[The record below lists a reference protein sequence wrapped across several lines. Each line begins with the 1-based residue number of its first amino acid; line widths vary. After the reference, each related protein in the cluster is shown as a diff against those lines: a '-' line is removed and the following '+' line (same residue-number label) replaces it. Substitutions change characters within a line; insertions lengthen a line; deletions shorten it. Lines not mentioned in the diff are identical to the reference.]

1 MKDEDKTARSSA
13 FTRNDDGLT
22 NTYRTGDSAFL
33 SFFPRKALRLIGLDS
48 TKVIELSGR
57 MATSS
62 SWEDLIRFFFF
73 SGGLEKNRSHT
84 VEPAHF

>member
-33 SFFPRKALRLIGLDS
+33 SFFSLKGIAFNRTGFHQGDRAQWKDGYIFILGRLD
-48 TKVIELSGR
+48 KVL
-57 MATSS
+57 
-62 SWEDLIRFFFF
+62 FF
-73 SGGLEKNRSHT
+73 SGGLEKKQI
-84 VEPAHF
+84 PYQ